1 MLLSGPLMQVCP
13 PNILINPLRMREG
26 YSSHFMQVLC
36 VCVSDNL
43 LMGERVTSAAA
54 LAYKFS
60 TWYVAIAGVRGYS
73 YCNASGIL
81 HYSALLSYVIIIL

>member
-1 MLLSGPLMQVCP
+1 M
-13 PNILINPLRMREG
+13 
-26 YSSHFMQVLC
+26 C
-36 VCVSDNL
+36 VCVCVCVCVCDNL

-73 YCNASGIL
+73 YCNASGIVQ
-81 HYSALLSYVIIIL
+81 YSALLSYVIIII